1 MERFPRIQCLDK
13 LGSLF
18 EVGECSLDD
27 LSYLMHMYHVFS
39 PKPASQ
45 GLPPPE
51 PETCRKWVRSL
62 LGIAFNLLAWR
73 ENRVI
78 GHAAL
83 IQGLKGQSGEF
94 VIFVHQD
101 FRNLGVGTE
110 LTRLTVV
117 KAQEMGLRSIWLTVS
132 VNNFIAVK
140 LYRKLGFEY
149 SDMDECE
156 RTMTLRL

>member
-1 MERFPRIQCLDK
+1 M
-13 LGSLF
+13 
-18 EVGECSLDD
+18 
-27 LSYLMHMYHVFS
+27 
-39 PKPASQ
+39 
-45 GLPPPE
+45 
-51 PETCRKWVRSL
+51 
-62 LGIAFNLLAWR
+62 
-73 ENRVI
+73 I

-83 IQGLKGQSGEF
+83 IQDLKGQSGEF